1 MRLESCCPE
10 RASSAPLP
18 LVCDQFDH
26 SLFCCCSRCSNLSR
40 SHPPLVRS
48 APRSRTTLRRV
59 GRNPE
64 LAFTGT
70 RLSKNQRRGQL
81 ISRIILRLN
90 TARAHWLRRAS
101 RPSGQRQQAPRASC
115 RQRGEQARISARL
128 ATVPRGATPRPE
140 TCGERSRDAA
150 EPLHHPFF
158 VSQVLSKR
166 LLDDNPRLTVRRFS
180 YRKIE

>member
-1 MRLESCCPE
+1 MESCCPE

-26 SLFCCCSRCSNLSR
+26 SLFSCCSRCSNLSR

-115 RQRGEQARISARL
+115 RQRGEQARISASL
-128 ATVPRGATPRPE
+128 PQVPRGATPRPE
-140 TCGERSRDAA
+140 TCSERSRDAA
-150 EPLHHPFF
+150 EPPHHPFF
-158 VSQVLSKR
+158 VTGPFKTSS
-166 LLDDNPRLTVRRFS
+166 RR
-180 YRKIE
+180 